1 MLSKK
6 NKIGYYTPMKIIIC
20 DDNAAFAGNLKNLIS
35 DYCAKKDLPLDC
47 SLYYSSMSFLSA
59 DLSSVQA
66 VFLDIDMPKI
76 NGLEVAKQL
85 RRRRPDLIIVFV
97 TAYIEYAPAGY
108 RVDAFRYLLK
118 TQVNE
123 ELFPILDD
131 IQQKLFAHQETI
143 LLRQG
148 DYDIPVAL
156 KDILYFEGTPRREV
170 LVHLLNAA
178 GPLHSSGKLSDFV
191 DSLREK
197 GFLRLQKSY
206 LANMEH
212 IIRIRSYKVTLRNYE
227 VLNASEKNYSNI
239 CEEYLQ
245 WKGMQR

>member
-1 MLSKK
+1 
-6 NKIGYYTPMKIIIC
+6 MKIAIC
-20 DDNAAFAGNLKNLIS
+20 DDNSPFVCKLKNLIS

-47 SLYYSSMSFLSA
+47 SLYYSPSSVLST

-66 VFLDIDMPKI
+66 IFLDIDMPKI
-76 NGLEVAKQL
+76 SGLEVAKQL
-85 RRRRPDLIIVFV
+85 RHKWPDLIIVFV

-108 RVDAFRYLLK
+108 RVNAFRYLLK
-118 TQVNE
+118 TRINE
-123 ELFPILDD
+123 ELTAVLDD
-131 IQQKLFAHQETI
+131 IQQKLYANQETI

-148 DYDIPVAL
+148 DCNIPIAL
-156 KDILYFEGTPRREV
+156 KDILYFEGTPRRKV
-170 LVHLLNAA
+170 LVHLLNEAE
-178 GPLHSSGKLSDFV
+178 PLHCSGELTQFV

-197 GFLRLQKSY
+197 GFLRIQKSY
-206 LANMEH
+206 LANMAH

>member
-1 MLSKK
+1 
-6 NKIGYYTPMKIIIC
+6 MKVIIC
-20 DDNAAFAGNLKNLIS
+20 DDNSTFVFKLKNLIS

-47 SLYYSSMSFLSA
+47 SLYYSPTSVLSA

-123 ELFPILDD
+123 ELTSILDD
-131 IQQKLFAHQETI
+131 IQQKLYASQETI

-178 GPLHSSGKLSDFV
+178 EPLHCSGKLADFV
-191 DSLREK
+191 DSLHEK

-206 LANMEH
+206 LANMAH

-227 VLNASEKNYSNI
+227 VLKASEKNYSII

-245 WKGMQR
+245 WKGIQR